1 MDGQHQLM
9 KKQPDPRQ
17 SLERTASHILRELPK
32 LDPEHRRSK
41 ICRLGRNFSEDATA
55 VQRSF
60 LELEAP
66 KVLLGFLYSQ
76 EPTSISAFKQWRLLA
91 AEVQGL
97 TFDAQRASCSM
108 SYNWMQRPGFQCGG
122 CGWGVLCVEWS

>member
-1 MDGQHQLM
+1 M

-32 LDPEHRRSK
+32 RDPEHRRSK

-66 KVLLGFLYSQ
+66 KVLSRIPVFPRAHEHQ
-76 EPTSISAFKQWRLLA
+76 CIQTVAAFGGGSS
-91 AEVQGL
+91 GL
-97 TFDAQRASCSM
+97 D
-108 SYNWMQRPGFQCGG
+108 
-122 CGWGVLCVEWS
+122 V